1 MRLLIVLSVL
11 LAVACVLA
19 GAARAEPNPAAP
31 TGLVYHPDYLLHD
44 TGPDHPERPDRLRAI
59 IAGLETSGLM
69 ESLLRIEPRPA
80 ADSWLTTVHTPAYLG
95 WLEAASMQA
104 PVQLD
109 PDTRLAPESLRV
121 AKLAAGGV
129 LAAVDAVVAGRARN
143 AFATVRPPGHHA
155 LPGRAMGFCLL
166 NSVAIAARYAQKKHG
181 LNGC

>member
-1 MRLLIVLSVL
+1 
-11 LAVACVLA
+11 
-19 GAARAEPNPAAP
+19 
-31 TGLVYHPDYLLHD
+31 
-44 TGPDHPERPDRLRAI
+44 
-59 IAGLETSGLM
+59 M

-80 ADSWLTTVHTPAYLG
+80 AERWITTAHAPAYLG
-95 WLEAASMQA
+95 WLEAASKQA

-155 LPGRAMGFCLL
+155 LPGRAMGFCIL

-181 LNGC
+181 LKRVLIVDWDVHHGNSTQAMFYDDPLVI